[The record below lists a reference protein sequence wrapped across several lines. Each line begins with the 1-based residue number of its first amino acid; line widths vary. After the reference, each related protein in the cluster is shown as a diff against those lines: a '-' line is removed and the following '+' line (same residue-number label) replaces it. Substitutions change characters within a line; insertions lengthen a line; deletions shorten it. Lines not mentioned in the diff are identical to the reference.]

1 MSNTSTTSVPAWKTE
16 FDERIKAFAGAIGLD
31 ETKVRETLK
40 TYGAD
45 GESSHSLDMIDSEEV
60 LPMQE
65 LFTLFVDSG
74 LVPKGRLRLGVAT
87 LRGKTHLEEAATT
100 NGGCCEGSD
109 LGEVCGAIKDMVA
122 SNRPKSD
129 WTDEELLKVYDQDAT
144 EAAEILRKR
153 THGRPCIV
161 FHRDQSVNVAAS
173 LKLVK
178 TAKRQ
183 PTSSQFVWE
192 KKPVRVYRA
201 GEFLA
206 QPIDESPF
214 FPGVA
219 LVDGYCPK
227 SNTNWSGISQERR
240 VLARIQSRDIE
251 TAQLSKSEMK
261 RICHDAE
268 TLTDFGDVYD
278 EATLR
283 YEELEAQDKLP
294 KLKIMPNDVRPEPY
308 GGGTDDGFGG
318 RTPRKY
324 G

>member
-1 MSNTSTTSVPAWKTE
+1 MSNTSTSTPAWKTE
-16 FDERIKAFAGAIGLD
+16 FDARVKAFAEAIGLD
-31 ETKVRETLK
+31 ETKVLETLK
-40 TYGAD
+40 AYGAD

-60 LPMQE
+60 LPMAE

-87 LRGKTHLEEAATT
+87 LRGKTHLDESATT
-100 NGGCCEGSD
+100 NGGDSVHELAGS
-109 LGEVCGAIKDMVA
+109 IKEMVA

-129 WTDEELLKVYDQDAT
+129 WSDEELLKVYDRDAT
-144 EAAEILRKR
+144 EAADVLRKR

-161 FHRDQSVNVAAS
+161 LQKDQSVNLPPS

-183 PTSSQFVWE
+183 PTAKQFIWE
-192 KKPVRVYRA
+192 GKPVTVYRA
-201 GEFLA
+201 GEFPA

-227 SNTNWSGISQERR
+227 SGTDWNGVDHKVR
-240 VLARIQSRDIE
+240 VLVRIYAHDIE
-251 TAQLSKSEMK
+251 TAQLSKMQMK
-261 RICHDAE
+261 EICKDAGQMG
-268 TLTDFGDVYD
+268 FGDKYS
-278 EATLR
+278 EALLR

-294 KLKIMPNDVRPEPY
+294 KLKIMPDEVRSEPY
-308 GGGTDDGFGG
+308 GGGTDDGFSG
-318 RTPRKY
+318 RKY